1 MPHTLFDK
9 IWLDHTVEE
18 LSDGEYLLYI
28 DRIFLHERTGSI
40 AMQSLADQSHAIKNK
55 NHVFC
60 TIDHIVD
67 TLPGRT
73 DQTLMP
79 SGDKFISST
88 RKYAKAAGINFF
100 DIGDP
105 RQGIVHVV
113 SPEQGI
119 ALPGCIVVCPDSH
132 TCTLGGVSALG
143 WGIGS
148 TDAEHAMATATLK
161 SRKPKNMQVTFTG
174 ALQPGVTAKD
184 MIMHLIGTHKASGG
198 NGYAIEFNGD
208 TIKNLAIED
217 RLTLC
222 NMAVEFS
229 AFSAIIA
236 PDQKTFNYVE
246 GRPFAPSDD
255 AWTTALD
262 YWQTLHS
269 DAGAIFD
276 SSINIDASSILPSV
290 TWGTSP
296 EHLISIGDPVPNP
309 AAEQDPDK
317 RTAMERALDYMDLM
331 PGTKTEQIKIDAAF
345 IGSCTNSRLSNLR
358 AAAAQLKGK
367 KIAPHVSAIC
377 VPGSTQVKLA
387 AEKEGLDKIF
397 VAAGF
402 EWREAGC
409 SMCFYAGG
417 ETFGE
422 QQRIITSTNRNF
434 EGRQG
439 PGNRS
444 HLASAVVVAASAIK
458 GYISAP
464 ELHTSEPANLY
475 G

>member
-1 MPHTLFDK
+1 MPRTLFDK
-9 IWLDHTVEE
+9 IWQDHTVEK
-18 LSDGEYLLYI
+18 LPDGEYLLYI

-40 AMQSLADQSHAIKNK
+40 ALQSLAEKGHLIKNK
-55 NHVFC
+55 EHVFC

-73 DQTLMP
+73 DITLMP

-88 RKYAKAAGINFF
+88 RKYAKKAGIQFF
-100 DIGDP
+100 DIDDP

-174 ALQPGVTAKD
+174 KLQAGVTAKD
-184 MIMHLIGTHKASGG
+184 MILHLIRKHKTSGG
-198 NGYAIEFNGD
+198 NGFAIEFNGD
-208 TIKNLAIED
+208 TIENLPVED

-236 PDQKTFNYVE
+236 PDQKTIDYVE
-246 GRPFAPSDD
+246 GRPFAPQGKQWEK
-255 AWTTALD
+255 AID
-262 YWQTLHS
+262 YWQTLKS
-269 DAGAIFD
+269 DNDAKFD
-276 SSINIDASSILPSV
+276 ASIIIDASQITPSV

-296 EHLISIGDPVPNP
+296 EQLMSIDGTVPDPST
-309 AAEQDPDK
+309 EQDQDK
-317 RTAMERALDYMDLM
+317 RQAMLRALDYMDLQ
-331 PGTKTEQIKIDAAF
+331 PGTSAKQIMIDAAF

-367 KIAPHVSAIC
+367 KIAPHVKAIC
-377 VPGSTQVKLA
+377 VPGSSQVKLA
-387 AEKEGLDKIF
+387 AEKEGLHKVF
-397 VAAGF
+397 EEAGF

-422 QQRIITSTNRNF
+422 QQRIVTSTNRNF

-439 PGNRS
+439 PGCRS
-444 HLASAVVVAASAIK
+444 HLASAAVVAASAVK
-458 GYISAP
+458 GHISAP
-464 ELHTSEPANLY
+464 EEANHY